1 VDDVK
6 IYDRNFSAN
15 VVIAGCNTGVP
26 NSNLPNACTI
36 SDLLSESAEN
46 ATTQEGYTACVTQVT
61 NDLKRAGVIN
71 NKQTAEIQ
79 QCAATAQIP

>member
-1 VDDVK
+1 
-6 IYDRNFSAN
+6 
-15 VVIAGCNTGVP
+15 
-26 NSNLPNACTI
+26 
-36 SDLLSESAEN
+36 
-46 ATTQEGYTACVTQVT
+46 VT